1 MWYCG
6 QGKASRSPPF
16 CPLAPEVSSHLICAP
31 APLQIQRR
39 VGRSSVLAN
48 INLTHSLWL
57 QKLENLYQNYPQKTR
72 KKCQKPANSKK
83 SLSSFSKGI
92 VCIFNSTGFSTWSK
106 RNGSISCVRRAK
118 WLSSEKIVATFEMW
132 LVQGTMKLHIFVG
145 IKWLR
150 VQYQSLALK
159 SPDVP
164 YWRGVNTSYLGRR
177 VGTCW
182 WYGCPVLLCRFNG
195 MRPWSADSGALD
207 ASSHCGSLYW
217 ILDNPT
223 YIYIYI

>member
-72 KKCQKPANSKK
+72 KKPAKSVKNPQIPKSRWAAFPKALCAYSIRLDSARDQKEMVQYLVFDVQSGYLQKRLLQPLRCDWSRVPWNFIF
-83 SLSSFSKGI
+83 LWESS
-92 VCIFNSTGFSTWSK
+92 
-106 RNGSISCVRRAK
+106 GS
-118 WLSSEKIVATFEMW
+118 
-132 LVQGTMKLHIFVG
+132 G
-145 IKWLR
+145 
-150 VQYQSLALK
+150 QYQSLALK

-177 VGTCW
+177 FGTCW

-223 YIYIYI
+223 YI